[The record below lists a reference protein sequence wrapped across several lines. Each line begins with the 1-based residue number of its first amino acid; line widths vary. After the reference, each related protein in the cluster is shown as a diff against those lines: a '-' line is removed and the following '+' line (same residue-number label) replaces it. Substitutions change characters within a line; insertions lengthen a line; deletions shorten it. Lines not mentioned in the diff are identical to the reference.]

1 VRTTLT
7 LDPDVAAK
15 IRLKVKLEN
24 KTLRQVVNEALRSG
38 LESTAGQS
46 AVPKPYKVRTWPGGM
61 NPGIDHDRINLF
73 LDDLDTKEFAEK
85 FLK

>member
-1 VRTTLT
+1 MRTTLT

-24 KTLRQVVNEALRSG
+24 KTLKQVVNDALRLG
-38 LESTAGQS
+38 LAAPSRNG
-46 AVPKPYKVRTWPGGM
+46 PKKVYRVKPWPGGM
-61 NPGIDHDRINLF
+61 NPGIDYDKINQF
-73 LDDLDTKEFAEK
+73 LDDLDAVEFKEK